1 MKAGIT
7 VSPLKRKRTQNF
19 FQGFSSIRPPLC
31 SLCLVSFS
39 PVCPQTH
46 PTLSLQM
53 FSSSWTTISPLLWR
67 ETTAVWAPCLFL
79 GPRGA
84 LSRKR
89 KPFSTANSVNSPL
102 AISRASG
109 AITGTS
115 TVGRSSSSA
124 KTAPF
129 TQALSKWCKEQP
141 WETRWLL
148 LLHPSLH
155 ASLTLLYLELKGGL
169 PKGWWTGGVQ
179 SSQKEANSRDCF

>member
-1 MKAGIT
+1 MT
-7 VSPLKRKRTQNF
+7 VHLMLSPLPTLSSSFLPIKPF
-19 FQGFSSIRPPLC
+19 IQGFSSVRPPLC
-31 SLCLVSFS
+31 SLCLASFS

-53 FSSSWTTISPLLWR
+53 FSSSWTTISPLLWQ

-84 LSRKR
+84 LSRKQ
-89 KPFSTANSVNSPL
+89 KPFFTANSVNSPL

-115 TVGRSSSSA
+115 MAGRSSSSA

-129 TQALSKWCKEQP
+129 TQALSKWCEEQP
-141 WETRWLL
+141 WETRWLR

-155 ASLTLLYLELKGGL
+155 SSLTLLCLELKGG
-169 PKGWWTGGVQ
+169 PAQGMMNRWGPVFTKRG
-179 SSQKEANSRDCF
+179 